1 MFAGGSM
8 LDVKLVTVGRPM
20 CTAIKD
26 LIHQEVT
33 HIVDRKISAMVDAAI
48 TAWMCGGTGC
58 ESLY

>member
-1 MFAGGSM
+1 M

-48 TAWMCGGTGC
+48 TAWMCSGTGC